1 MKNAYEDYLQAGGS
15 LLLSGE
21 LNNTLYNVLNDSIDA
36 FIEQVGGVFAY
47 GSTVAGN
54 TTITSNDYA
63 PEGLLTTS
71 STYYTPSG
79 SPITTSDGS
88 YITSDQHVAEWG
100 PDVLSSNIHGT
111 VIAHMD
117 FNYLTGNYGSNS
129 STQNGNNLAK
139 EHINWLEGE
148 SQAVTGGITTDLEYL
163 PIGGLK
169 TTYGWTNTNNN
180 TKSYVEAFNMGN
192 NVYIGGGFEHLDWVW
207 DDAQITVA
215 STEGSY
221 DVSAQ
226 ETGNRGLAFSSDG
239 TKFFVVGYQGN
250 DVGEYSMSTAW
261 DVSTASYVDAFSL
274 SGQGG
279 VGRMGLDFNTDG
291 TKMFVV
297 SYQNDSI
304 HEYTL
309 STGWDVSTASYVDA
323 FDVSSQDTDPRGLEF
338 NTDGTKMFMTGDQ
351 GNDINEYTLT
361 TGFDV
366 STASYVDSLDV
377 SSYDTTVRD
386 IAFNDDG
393 TKMFYS
399 GHQNNDVHLWTLSTA
414 FDISTATY
422 NSAVSLPSFDTG
434 AEDIVFS
441 SDGSK
446 LFVSGNDDNTIDEYT
461 LFSGFDDWDKAY
473 VAVNSDM
480 DGSDEDDAPTVQDDH
495 YLVVG
500 VDTDGDGNLWETTD
514 VFDLDKIFIK
524 DDSADFLT
532 QDSDASGDYYFK
544 ITPVTYANS
553 TWTVETDNTVTVSN
567 TTGYNDYLDLTSNS
581 DFDDINYA
589 IIETESALIS
599 DVLVTY

>member
-1 MKNAYEDYLQAGGS
+1 
-15 LLLSGE
+15 
-21 LNNTLYNVLNDSIDA
+21 
-36 FIEQVGGVFAY
+36 
-47 GSTVAGN
+47 
-54 TTITSNDYA
+54 
-63 PEGLLTTS
+63 
-71 STYYTPSG
+71 
-79 SPITTSDGS
+79 
-88 YITSDQHVAEWG
+88 
-100 PDVLSSNIHGT
+100 
-111 VIAHMD
+111 
-117 FNYLTGNYGSNS
+117 
-129 STQNGNNLAK
+129 
-139 EHINWLEGE
+139 LEGE
-148 SQAVTGGITTDLEYL
+148 SQAVTGGITTDTEYL

-180 TKSYVEAFNMGN
+180 TKSSVEAYNLGN
-192 NVYIGGGFEHLDWVW
+192 NVYIGGGFDHLDWVW

-221 DVSAQ
+221 NVSAQ

-239 TKFFVVGYQGN
+239 TKFFIAGYIGN

-274 SGQGG
+274 SSQTGQG
-279 VGRMGLDFNTDG
+279 VMGLEFNTDG

-297 SYQNDSI
+297 SYANDSV

-309 STGWDVSTASYVDA
+309 STGWDVSTSSYVDA
-323 FDVSSQDTDPRGLEF
+323 FSFSSQDTEPRGLEF
-338 NTDGTKMFMTGDQ
+338 SNDGTKMFMTGDT

-473 VAVNSDM
+473 VAVNADM
-480 DGSDEDDAPTVQDDH
+480 DGSDEDDAPTKSDDH

-553 TWTVETDNTVTVSN
+553 TWTVETNNTVTVSN

-599 DVLVTY
+599 EVIVTY